1 MWCHV
6 LLAMPVIGL
15 GLFFVLPLA
24 TALPIYLLV
33 VALSFALYYK
43 ITESMHAP
51 VRTGP
56 EALIGREVVTT
67 EDGSIRWQGEWWT
80 AQPRL
85 PRQRVRVVGLKGLNL
100 VVEPVE
106 PASTSGLT
114 SPVPGTSSGP
124 RRPSVWGA
132 GAHRRS

>member
-15 GLFFVLPLA
+15 GLFFVFPLA

-56 EALIGREVVTT
+56 EALIGREVMTT
-67 EDGSIRWQGEWWT
+67 EDGSVRWQGEWWT

-106 PASTSGLT
+106 STSGPGLT
-114 SPVPGTSSGP
+114 PQAQRTSSVQPGP
-124 RRPSVWGA
+124 SARGA
-132 GAHRRS
+132 AVHRRS

>member
-1 MWCHV
+1 MWCPV
-6 LLAMPVIGL
+6 LFAMPVIGL
-15 GLFFVLPLA
+15 GLFFVFPLA
-24 TALPIYLLV
+24 TVLPIYLLV

-56 EALIGREVVTT
+56 EALIGREVMTT
-67 EDGSIRWQGEWWT
+67 EDGSVRWQGEWWT

-106 PASTSGLT
+106 SISGPGLT
-114 SPVPGTSSGP
+114 PQAQRASSVQPG
-124 RRPSVWGA
+124 PSARGA
-132 GAHRRS
+132 AVHRRS